1 MDADR
6 AAAQLEVIR
15 TLMERTALYRRS
27 LIPATLVT
35 GGLGAAA
42 AVLAF
47 ALDLDQ
53 PRTFGLYWMAVAGVA
68 MGAAFLLMRRQAMH
82 DGEPFWSPPARR
94 VLQAALPA
102 FTAGLTA
109 AVVAVSSAAHP
120 GVSIWWLPVVWM
132 VLYGCA
138 LNAAGFFMPR
148 GIRLFGWL
156 FVLAGCA
163 LGSLLNA
170 AGSAG
175 TILAPVDAHLVMGG
189 TFGGFHALYG
199 LYLLQTRTH
208 APPP

>member
-68 MGAAFLLMRRQAMH
+68 MGAAFLLMRRQAIH
-82 DGEPFWSPPARR
+82 DREPFWSPPARR

-102 FTAGLTA
+102 FAAGLTA
-109 AVVAVSSAAHP
+109 AVVAVLPAAHP
-120 GVSIWWLPVVWM
+120 GVSIWWLPVIWM

-138 LNAAGFFMPR
+138 LNA
-148 GIRLFGWL
+148 
-156 FVLAGCA
+156 V
-163 LGSLLNA
+163 
-170 AGSAG
+170 GSAG
-175 TILAPVDAHLVMGG
+175 TILAPVEAHLVMGG